1 MEQTEMMERYELAME
16 RIRAI
21 KEETSVSA
29 PFSAYFREMTDF
41 IGEIE
46 ELVEDLGSG
55 KWEEASLSELFQAEP
70 TAL

>member
-29 PFSAYFREMTDF
+29 PLSGRSRSWWRILEAANGRKPHFRSF
-41 IGEIE
+41 P
-46 ELVEDLGSG
+46 S
-55 KWEEASLSELFQAEP
+55 
-70 TAL
+70 